1 MISAMRTK
9 LLFIILLLAFTPVH
23 AQVSQVT
30 LSGIVRVEQDRS
42 PLPYVNVVLFQG
54 LDSTFVAGTVTN
66 EAGLFTLSGVKPG
79 SYTMRLSIVGFERR
93 YIPIQVGR
101 LTAFL
106 DLGTYYMKE
115 ASGRLGEVTVTGQ
128 RDAID
133 EQIDKKSYSLQENLS
148 QLGGSVLQ
156 AMQNLPGI
164 TIDREGKVFLRGSD
178 KVAILIDGKQ
188 TAITGVG
195 AQAGLDN
202 IPASAIERIEI
213 ITNPSARYDASGN
226 AGVINIIFRKESDEG
241 LNGRAGFVFGLG
253 GLTERRPNFDGM
265 RDQYR
270 FSPKINPSISG
281 NYKKG
286 DVNWVLQSDL
296 LWHKTNMKSEFTD
309 RVYLS
314 GAGVTQQFQENRTQP
329 IFNFKTGVDW
339 SIDPSNLLSFSLLF
353 NHREYTDLG
362 DIPYL
367 NTFTSQRERLWTYY
381 ENEVNQTLF
390 ATLTHTFAFLQP
402 GHKVTTSLNY
412 SYRHKDEVF
421 YFENELP
428 NLVGTDT
435 TSLIADEHIWDFT
448 VDYIK
453 PLRSGRLELGTKQR
467 SRVFPNDIMFD
478 PGLNTIL
485 DPGLAGTAEY
495 REWLSAGY
503 ANLVYEKGMFQL
515 EGGTRLEYVEVDYLV
530 DPNHSVYRS
539 DGFSYIDVFPSVRA
553 TQLMPGDVRISAH
566 YNRRVDRPEES
577 ALRVFPTYANPEIL
591 VLGNP
596 GLEPQFTQSLE
607 LGFRKA
613 WADGYVSSVAYH
625 RVTDNLM
632 TRIITQVPGS
642 EQLISISQNA
652 DKGFNTG
659 IEWVVSQRFGSVF
672 NVNASANLYQNR
684 IGAFEIVNAYPNN
697 TLYVRDQESNY
708 TGNVKLNGLFK
719 FRTGLDVQISGSY
732 LAADIIPQGKIL
744 PRYSVDFGLNY
755 KVQGGQGEL
764 FVNAS
769 DLFSTLVTE
778 QELEGGLFT
787 LRSKDYYETQVVRVG
802 YQYRF

>member
-1 MISAMRTK
+1 MKNVFVIIFFT
-9 LLFIILLLAFTPVH
+9 LFSGSLY

-30 LSGIVRVEQDRS
+30 VSGIVRIEQDRT
-42 PLPYVNVVLFQG
+42 PLPFVNVVLFQG
-54 LDSTFVAGTVTN
+54 LDSTFVAGTVTS
-66 EAGLFTLSGVKPG
+66 EAGLFTFAGVRPG
-79 SYTMRLSIVGFERR
+79 SYTMRLSIIGFERR
-93 YIPIQVGR
+93 YIPVQVGR
-101 LTAFL
+101 LSAFL
-106 DLGTYYMKE
+106 DLGTFYMKE
-115 ASGRLGEVTVTGQ
+115 ASTRLGDVTVTGQ

-133 EQIDKKSYSLQENLS
+133 EQLDKKSYSLQDNIS

-156 AMQNLPGI
+156 AIQNLPGI
-164 TIDREGKVFLRGSD
+164 TIDRDGKIYLRGSEN
-178 KVAILIDGKQ
+178 VAILLDGKQ

-195 AQAGLDN
+195 AQSGLDN

-213 ITNPSARYDASGN
+213 ITNPSARFDASGA

-241 LNGRAGFVFGLG
+241 LNGRAGFVFGMG
-253 GLTERRPNFDGM
+253 GLTERRANFAGM

-270 FSPKINPSISG
+270 FSPKLNPSVSG

-286 DVNWVLQSDL
+286 DVNLFVQSDL

-314 GAGVTQQFQENRTQP
+314 GEGITQQFQENRTQP
-329 IFNFKTGVDW
+329 IFNFKTGLDW
-339 SIDPSNLLSFSLLF
+339 NVNPSNVLSFSLLF

-367 NTFTSQRERLWTYY
+367 NTVSRQQTRLWKYY

-390 ATLTHTFAFLQP
+390 ATLTHAYAFLQP
-402 GHKVTTSLNY
+402 GHKLVSSLNY

-421 YFENELP
+421 YFDNILP
-428 NLVGTDT
+428 SFVGTDT
-435 TSLIADEHIWDFT
+435 TSLIADEHIWDMT
-448 VDYIK
+448 LDYTK

-478 PGLNTIL
+478 PGFNSIL

-503 ANLVYEKGMFQL
+503 ANLVFERDMFQL
-515 EGGTRLEYVEVDYLV
+515 EGGLRLEFVEVDYLV

-539 DGFSYIDVFPSVRA
+539 DGFSYVDLFPSVRA
-553 TQLMPGDVRISAH
+553 TRLMPGDVRVSAY

-577 ALRVFPTYANPEIL
+577 ALRVFPTYANPEVL

-596 GLEPQFTQSLE
+596 GLEPQFTQSME
-607 LGFRKA
+607 LGFRKS
-613 WADGYVSSVAYH
+613 WGDGYVSSVGYH
-625 RVTDNLM
+625 RITDNLM
-632 TRIITQVPGS
+632 TRIITQVPGT
-642 EQLISISQNA
+642 ERLTSISQNA
-652 DKGFNTG
+652 DKGWNTG
-659 IEWVVSQRFGSVF
+659 LEWVLSQRFGSSF
-672 NVNASANLYQNR
+672 NLNASANLYQNR
-684 IGAFEIVNAYPNN
+684 IGEFTIVNAYPNN
-697 TLYVRDQESNY
+697 ITYSRSEESNY
-708 TGNVKLNGLFK
+708 TGNVKMNGLFK
-719 FRTGLDVQISGSY
+719 FASGVDFQVTGTY

-744 PRYSVDFGLNY
+744 PRYSVDIGLNWR
-755 KVQGGQGEL
+755 VQGGQGEL

-778 QELEGGLFT
+778 QELEGSGFV
-787 LRSKDYYETQVVRVG
+787 LRSKDYNETQVVRIG

>member
-1 MISAMRTK
+1 MKSILTAV
-9 LLFIILLLAFTPVH
+9 IILLSVTPSLG
-23 AQVSQVT
+23 QTSQVT
-30 LSGIVRVEQDRS
+30 VSGIIRAEQDRT

-54 LDSTFVAGTVTN
+54 LDSTFVSGTVTN
-66 EAGLFTLSGVKPG
+66 EAGLFSFSGVKPG
-79 SYTMRLSIVGFERR
+79 SYSMRLSIIGFERR
-93 YIPIQVGR
+93 YIPIQVGS
-101 LTAFL
+101 LSAFL
-106 DLGTYYMKE
+106 DLGMYYMKE
-115 ASGRLGEVTVTGQ
+115 SSTRLGDVTVTGQ

-133 EQIDKKSYSLQENLS
+133 EQLDKKSYSLQENIS

-164 TIDREGKVFLRGSD
+164 TIDREGKVLLRGSEN
-178 KVAILIDGKQ
+178 VAILLDGKQ

-195 AQAGLDN
+195 AQSGLDN
-202 IPASAIERIEI
+202 IPASAIERREI
-213 ITNPSARYDASGN
+213 ITNPSSRFDASGN

-241 LNGRAGFVFGLG
+241 LNGRAGFVFGMG
-253 GLTERRPNFDGM
+253 GLTERRTNLSGM

-270 FSPKINPSISG
+270 FSPKLNPSISG

-286 DVNWVLQSDL
+286 DVNLFVQSDL

-314 GAGVTQQFQENRTQP
+314 GEGITQQFQENRTQP
-329 IFNFKTGVDW
+329 IFNFKTGLDW
-339 SIDPSNLLSFSLLF
+339 YVNSSNEISFSLLF

-367 NTFTSQRERLWTYY
+367 NTITRQQSRLWKYY

-390 ATLTHTFAFLQP
+390 ATLTHVFAFIQP
-402 GHKVTTSLNY
+402 GHELSTSLNY

-421 YFENELP
+421 YFDNILP
-428 NLVGTDT
+428 SSVGTDT
-435 TSLIADEHIWDFT
+435 TSLIADEHIWDLT
-448 VDYIK
+448 VDYTK
-453 PLRSGRLELGTKQR
+453 PLRLGRLELGTKQR

-478 PGLNTIL
+478 PGFNSIL

-503 ANLVYEKGMFQL
+503 ANMVFERDMLQL
-515 EGGTRLEYVEVDYLV
+515 EGGLRLEYVEVDYLV

-539 DGFSYIDVFPSVRA
+539 DGFSYVDLFPSVRA
-553 TQLMPGDVRISAH
+553 TRLLPGDARVSAH

-596 GLEPQFTQSLE
+596 GLEPQFTQSME

-613 WADGYVSSVAYH
+613 WGDGYISSVGYH
-625 RVTDNLM
+625 RITDNLM
-632 TRIITQVPGS
+632 TRIITQVPGT
-642 EQLISISQNA
+642 ERLTSISQNA
-652 DKGFNTG
+652 DKGWNTG
-659 IEWVVSQRFGSVF
+659 LETVLSQRFGNKF
-672 NVNASANLYQNR
+672 NLNASANLYQNR
-684 IGAFEIVNAYPNN
+684 IGGFTIVNAYPNN
-697 TLYVRDQESNY
+697 LTYSREEESNY

-719 FRTGLDVQISGSY
+719 LASGLDVQVTGTY
-732 LAADIIPQGKIL
+732 LAADIIPQGKIF
-744 PRYSVDFGLNY
+744 PRYSMDIGLNW

-778 QELEGGLFT
+778 QELEGTGFV
-787 LRSKDYYETQVVRVG
+787 LRSKDYYETQVLRIG